1 MKLHIKRKFSL
12 PNKFH
17 IFEVNKKEA
26 CMVWDQVS
34 YRVNEKLIKAENLGN
49 NYEYQSLKILKVARL
64 RLPYQILVNKEKN
77 RQVISGG

>member
-1 MKLHIKRKFSL
+1 
-12 PNKFH
+12 
-17 IFEVNKKEA
+17 
-26 CMVWDQVS
+26 MVWDQVS